1 MKKILDYVYLL
12 GVAGFVIAVDQLT
25 KSWVRAN
32 LEVGEVLVPFDWM
45 APYARFLHWKNTG
58 AAFGMFPNGSTVFTI
73 IAFVV
78 IAAILYYNPLI
89 PSDKW
94 LFRLALGLQMGGAA
108 GNLIDRL
115 FHGPVTDFISIGNFA
130 VFNLADSGISV
141 GVALLVLAMW
151 LDERK
156 QTPEAEQ
163 GEPGHGDEHAL
174 SQQLES

>member
-25 KSWVRAN
+25 KAGSVQSGGWRGVGAFRLDGSIRPFPA
-32 LEVGEVLVPFDWM
+32 LEEYRCSLRYVSKRQHG
-45 APYARFLHWKNTG
+45 
-58 AAFGMFPNGSTVFTI
+58 FTI

-141 GVALLVLAMW
+141 GVAILVLAMW